1 MGISYEQL
9 VSTKINIP
17 QRSAWVLSGRRT
29 GRTACC
35 LQLDKFKDRSQPSS
49 STAKALLEL
58 EVGASFSSGCGNSSK
73 GWLNMAMFRSIL
85 WPENGDA
92 PWTPTRFFPS
102 GECGDIKFE
111 APTKTLELAMLPA
124 PAP

>member
-1 MGISYEQL
+1 MSSYYQQNQHF
-9 VSTKINIP
+9 SKICLGP
-17 QRSAWVLSGRRT
+17 QWPTDGTDGLLPAAWQVQGQV
-29 GRTACC
+29 TA
-35 LQLDKFKDRSQPSS
+35 QQFN
-49 STAKALLEL
+49 AKALLEL

-73 GWLNMAMFRSIL
+73 AWLNMAMFRSIL

-92 PWTPTRFFPS
+92 AWTPTVFFPS
-102 GECGDIKFE
+102 ECGDVKFE